1 MKETKS
7 ISIKLRK
14 KCKDKFTLFSFRQ
27 KLKFENFS
35 SATATTTSS
44 TTSSSVIRS
53 ITNADMLEAAEDK
66 WDIQIAVVDHDKDK
80 VDMSLYEHTVSFTTL
95 HHPLP

>member
-66 WDIQIAVVDHDKDK
+66 WDIQTQIVVDHDKYKADIQAF
-80 VDMSLYEHTVSFTTL
+80 Y
-95 HHPLP
+95 

>member
-1 MKETKS
+1 MPKV
-7 ISIKLRK
+7 LLVVV
-14 KCKDKFTLFSFRQ
+14 D
-27 KLKFENFS
+27 
-35 SATATTTSS
+35 
-44 TTSSSVIRS
+44 VMV
-53 ITNADMLEAAEDK
+53 DMLETAEDK